1 MDVLKARLEKLE
13 ALIPNVGNGD
23 QILLTYVPGKGT
35 VVSAKGAEK
44 GVIEGKDFA
53 DALFSVWLGP
63 NPVQADLKTAL
74 LGG

>member
-1 MDVLKARLEKLE
+1 
-13 ALIPNVGNGD
+13 
-23 QILLTYVPGKGT
+23 
-35 VVSAKGAEK
+35 VVSAKNAEK

-63 NPVQADLKTAL
+63 EPVQADLKTAL